1 MSAFSATRSA
11 LVSNFCRTQLI
22 NFFRVNENNR
32 FVDLPGYGFAKASK
46 EKQKSLQIGRM
57 GRAGTILTGGEGV
70 TEEASVGK
78 TILGGSSGNTY

>member
-1 MSAFSATRSA
+1 MGMKPK
-11 LVSNFCRTQLI
+11 I
-22 NFFRVNENNR
+22 PKPPP
-32 FVDLPGYGFAKASK
+32 VDTTLQDKRAEEERKL
-46 EKQKSLQIGRM
+46 EEDKQKSMQIARM